1 MTDEVGKSI
10 RESPQFVIDD
20 PPPPYNKEDPRWL
33 SSDSPGRASAAF
45 SSSRHLNGYGGK
57 TPSGRSYYDLGAALD
72 GKRFRVCAS
81 CILAKRT
88 EALHIHNGLNSED
101 DILATITRSV
111 KEASYNGKG
120 QDTFNFTLH
129 AIEGFGNVGKQVK
142 MYRLCDSKWGHRN
155 TLELVVDIGGR
166 SERFQW
172 RPSRGKE
179 VRGLAGYSSG
189 WKLVRM
195 TSREA
200 GVGGKRKSR
209 EEGFTSDG
217 REVVAVIAHTLSVRK
232 DFVFAVLG
240 SGCSGALGSAWET
253 AALLSGIWRWWNSV
267 NGSMD

>member
-1 MTDEVGKSI
+1 MTDEVGNPI
-10 RESPQFVIDD
+10 REPLQLVIDG
-20 PPPPYNKEDPRWL
+20 PPPPYTKDCSRWL

-45 SSSRHLNGYGGK
+45 SSSPYLNGYRGE
-57 TPSGRSYYDLGAALD
+57 TPSGMSYYDLGAARD
-72 GKRFRVCAS
+72 EKRFRVCAR
-81 CILAKRT
+81 CIPAKRT
-88 EALHIHNGLNSED
+88 EALHIHNGLDSED

-111 KEASYNGKG
+111 KETSYNGEG

-129 AIEGFGNVGKQVK
+129 AIEGFGNVGEQVK

-155 TLELVVDIGGR
+155 TLELVVDTGGR

-172 RPSRGKE
+172 RPSKGKE

-200 GVGGKRKSR
+200 GVGGRRMSR

-217 REVVAVIAHTLSVRK
+217 REVVAVIAHTLSLRK

-240 SGCSGALGSAWET
+240 SGRSGALGSAWET
-253 AALLSGIWRWWNSV
+253 AALLSGIWIWWNSV